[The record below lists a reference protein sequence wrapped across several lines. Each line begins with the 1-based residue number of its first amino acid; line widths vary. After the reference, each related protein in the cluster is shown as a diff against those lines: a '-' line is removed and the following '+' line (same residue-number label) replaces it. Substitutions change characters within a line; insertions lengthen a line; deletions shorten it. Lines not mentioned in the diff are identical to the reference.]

1 MARDRSAIEEAKR
14 RLPLPD
20 LLRRLGFNP
29 PAGGAGNMPS
39 PFAKD
44 RRQKTPSFSI
54 FRHGD
59 VWGWC
64 DRTGGGEEKGDEIT
78 LLEKL
83 EGRAL
88 GEAIVRYLTLA
99 GVQSGRRA
107 IAGRD
112 GKSTMQK
119 TALKYD
125 TAPPDWAAA

>member
-20 LLRRLGFNP
+20 LLRALGFTP
-29 PAGGAGNMPS
+29 PAGGPGNMPS
-39 PFAKD
+39 PFVKG
-44 RRQKTPSFSI
+44 RQQTTPSFSL

-59 VWGWC
+59 TWGWC

-83 EGRAL
+83 EGRTP

-99 GVQSGRRA
+99 GVQ
-107 IAGRD
+107 I
-112 GKSTMQK
+112 
-119 TALKYD
+119 
-125 TAPPDWAAA
+125 